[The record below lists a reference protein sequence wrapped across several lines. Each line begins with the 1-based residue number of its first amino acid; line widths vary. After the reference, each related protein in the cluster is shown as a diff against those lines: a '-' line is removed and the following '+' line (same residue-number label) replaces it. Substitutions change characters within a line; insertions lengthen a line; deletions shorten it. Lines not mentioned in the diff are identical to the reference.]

1 MFSPRLQSVIDCL
14 SSSKQQL
21 PSSPSFVRSFVRSFF
36 LPACVASSLFVRSF
50 FVLCCRFERSNFV
63 RSLLPSFVRACVR
76 SFGRFGRLVVWSFVR
91 SFVGL
96 CSFLLSFP
104 PTFRHSLLCRFAAS
118 CSPSFFAVPS
128 ASFVRSFPRL
138 QARVPH
144 LCLVTCLVGSVDY
157 CVPAQLLEKPTSAR

>member
-76 SFGRFGRLVVWSFVR
+76 SFGRFGCLVVRSFVCWFVFVPLVLPSYLPAFVALSLCCFLFSFLLRVRSLFFSFVR
-91 SFVGL
+91 SFFPSLAGSGPAPVFGY
-96 CSFLLSFP
+96 LSCWF
-104 PTFRHSLLCRFAAS
+104 
-118 CSPSFFAVPS
+118 
-128 ASFVRSFPRL
+128 
-138 QARVPH
+138 
-144 LCLVTCLVGSVDY
+144 G
-157 CVPAQLLEKPTSAR
+157 